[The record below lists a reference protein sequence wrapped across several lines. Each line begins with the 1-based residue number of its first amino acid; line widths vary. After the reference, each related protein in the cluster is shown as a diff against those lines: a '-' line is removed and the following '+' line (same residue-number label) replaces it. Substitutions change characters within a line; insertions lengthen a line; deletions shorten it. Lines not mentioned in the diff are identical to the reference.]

1 MAVLLRFVWV
11 QWLLQHA
18 TGKIILHKCVL
29 FNITCIGGGILK
41 PFCGLLFQ
49 LVVGSINNNWDMR
62 LEVFMAVTMKI
73 TVLWF
78 VTLSSLM

>member
-1 MAVLLRFVWV
+1 MSDVQHGLLTDVLLSGGSTAQFVWV

-49 LVVGSINNNWDMR
+49 LIVSSISNN
-62 LEVFMAVTMKI
+62 
-73 TVLWF
+73 
-78 VTLSSLM
+78 